1 MLDKVN
7 KFVDYVTFWDSAPMA
22 TTSAADF
29 EQRVAAVRRF
39 NRLYTRRIGVLQ
51 DGFLRSPFS
60 LAEARVLYELA
71 HRDKATATE
80 LAAEL
85 DLDHGYLSR
94 ILRGFNERGLIVK
107 TASPNDRRQSLL
119 SLIAKGRMAFAP
131 LDQRSQDEVA
141 AMMDKLSATD
151 QDRVV
156 AAMHA
161 IEGAL
166 CGVPAAKTPYVLRPP
181 RAGDM
186 GWVVARHGALYAEEF
201 RWDERLEALTAEIVA
216 AFVRNH
222 DPKRERCW
230 IAERDGENVGSVFL
244 VRETDEVARLRLL
257 LVEPKARGLG
267 IGTKLAEETVRFARA
282 VGYRKIT
289 LWTHAVLVAAR
300 RIYEGAGFILT
311 HQWKHDM
318 FGKELVAETWELGLD
333 PNDERGVSTND
344 R

>member
-1 MLDKVN
+1 
-7 KFVDYVTFWDSAPMA
+7 MA
-22 TTSAADF
+22 TTSAVDF

-156 AAMHA
+156 AAMHT

-186 GWVVARHGALYAEEF
+186 GWVVARHGALYGEEYG
-201 RWDERLEALTAEIVA
+201 WDERIEALTAEIVA

-222 DPKRERCW
+222 DRKRERCW
-230 IAERDGENVGSVFL
+230 IAEREGENVGSVLLMRDTEEF
-244 VRETDEVARLRLL
+244 ARLRLL

-267 IGTKLAEETVRFARA
+267 IGPRLVEEALRFARETR
-282 VGYRKIT
+282 YRKVT
-289 LWTHAVLVAAR
+289 LWTHSVLTAAR
-300 RIYEGAGFILT
+300 RIYERAGFTLIHHET
-311 HQWKHDM
+311 HDT
-318 FGKELVAETWELGLD
+318 FGKEVTGETWELEL
-333 PNDERGVSTND
+333 R
-344 R
+344 